1 MAKKVIP
8 TTPPSTDDSFL
19 GAALNAREVYK
30 GHNPL
35 DNNPFNDVPDTFSS
49 DSQYDTG
56 LVQGANQNI
65 VRANEQGLRDEL
77 GNATLRVGKV
87 IPGIL
92 STVGSLA
99 DLENVGGALGIV
111 QTDYKN
117 WLSESMDKVKESID
131 EAAPIYRENPNKSFD
146 WRDSAY
152 WVENGSDTFNSM
164 MEFGIVGLGLGLGLS
179 GASRLLQANKLLN
192 GIGSSLNKGSQ
203 ALGALA
209 MNHAEGVITGA
220 DVYKQTYDNSNNL
233 KINIYNGEIIP
244 NEIAKLGNGFD
255 YRDLTEDEK
264 VKLAADAASSAVRT
278 NYATAALEYTSLSPI
293 FNKVNKS
300 NSLIDNSLKKGIGES
315 LENQAKRVEKLN
327 WKDLQHGTLSTL
339 AREVPQE
346 SIEEGWNVYAQNKGL
361 AKGKV
366 ISEED
371 ATLGKSL
378 FSEDGLSSMM
388 WGALGAVGQTGTIRA
403 AGKIKDKIFGETPT
417 DQQVQFDNQ
426 KNTIIANNRSKN
438 AVVNRMNDIVAK
450 QQRIAVLE
458 NTVVENEEQK
468 EEKEKQLSLLK
479 DDLQSDIMYNNFSK
493 GTGENLHD
501 IVKDYG
507 SKTKEQFLEED
518 KKRTEIDWKDY
529 QEGVKSLQQNLQNN
543 EKHYNK
549 IQDSYY
555 YMDNNYRKNLYNLK
569 TTKDSLRKQKEKSEI
584 QKLDLTSLLQE
595 QYKDYSN
602 IDDKTLN
609 EVYKSDEERG
619 QNNTKLRDL
628 NTKID
633 KIDKAIEGLNK
644 QEEEFTSDD
653 FIKKYNKKKEEKK
666 EQKIKDDISSTQKD
680 DSKKSVKETEAKIP
694 ATKDLLDK
702 VKEKPIVEPEDKVDE
717 PEGLATGNTA
727 NFFKKKE
734 VTQQEIIDFV
744 DIIQNEGIDPESPE
758 QLEFLDKHKN
768 AIEKE
773 IDKRNNI
780 ANTVVDA
787 NKPVNTQERTTP
799 TKTQEE
805 EFANEK
811 DTTKS
816 EWELASEKGLN
827 GKGRFV
833 LKNTATALGIGSQ
846 RDFNQEGNLYIDTDD
861 FIHTNEM
868 LDVLTNS
875 VQSGSLLTVR
885 VDKSQIQNDNGAEF
899 YYVTDTKDRN
909 NKQGIKK
916 PIIKDSDLPFAVYA
930 NINGVEVKIGYIRNE
945 ESINEDTT
953 AITWVKDGKEVD
965 NLAEQKAEI
974 KRLRN
979 KIASDYTRDIP
990 TILKITSKSAGKLFV
1005 TKTTGNL
1012 NDKNIQ
1018 KDVQI
1023 CVVKSDGFDIGGKKL
1038 NENDL
1043 INDPEYLQTLKASYT
1058 GKTLIVLPTG
1068 NGKFMVY
1075 PCNSP
1080 LLTALPDVT
1089 YTMGKVIEAFVR
1101 ADEHP
1106 KYRELLNSLGLDGSE
1121 TSCQR
1126 FINEFIY
1133 TTLEDGQ
1140 KNTLKFVIAQGVRQV
1155 FIHHEKV
1162 SVDSKKGHS
1171 KNQRNIK
1178 ASTYQSETEENNV
1191 FDALKIFA
1199 ESNYFNVNIHHIN
1212 NENKEVKLISFD
1224 KKEVISQNYR
1234 DLLFDTL
1241 TTNAQGNEVNTSLGK
1256 NIVYFVNP
1264 VVQFE
1269 ELKESNISVPI
1280 GNRDNDSPTANTQ
1293 SSESNNKDKVL
1304 HEKLESLSLARKQE
1318 LEFNQN
1324 EYNQK
1329 ALSALEDGIN
1339 INQAE
1344 SFEEEQEWKE
1354 FGTPFEQSVN
1364 QINQRYDKLEN
1375 DLVKEFEKESNN
1387 NKPKTAP
1394 VRIKTSVPSQTP
1406 ITNEDTKPSLS
1417 SNTQISFLGVRDAEK
1432 GLIPAAKQRD
1442 VVKSLSLD
1450 FYHFFNLKDKD
1461 GKPMFKGLKQI
1472 YQELYGNLND
1482 IKDQLEYFSTQEGV
1496 DAYYQEY
1503 KNDNSLAVGVT
1514 DNIERNKQ
1522 LAEEYNLIINNFEQ
1536 YKPLLISS
1544 LKQKGI
1550 NIKIKEPITKEKIEA
1565 DRLNEL
1571 YEYSKSFG
1579 AEGELLFKGI
1589 ETESGVE
1596 NTLEYKNKINEIN
1609 SKYNKQLED
1618 LSKDNSPKEIITE
1631 DNIVK
1636 DTDSSNDETETD
1648 INDEVINESEGLL
1661 KEQTFEDG
1669 AVFKQNHYSKIGT
1682 KIKMLFDS
1690 IISTEKTYLDTVSFM
1705 DGESIFYEILN
1716 ILQDKEAGFKFID
1729 KIQAIKEYS
1738 KLKNKTYLIDAVKLL
1753 EKADG
1758 QTQNQFVLTTNLIK
1772 QSKIL
1777 AYTTGQPVTGGDY
1790 KATVFEGNRNGY
1802 DVLLQEIWK
1811 NNNVLGQLYE
1821 TDIETGDLRKVNQE
1835 YIKSV
1840 VEPLFNKF
1848 KEEQTTESC
1857 KEFLDSLGIDIS
1869 LDILNALKKGLDDK
1883 DTLTQ
1888 SIFKS
1893 ETNNW
1898 EYQVTNKKGLFTK
1911 VYNAFLSGKEF
1922 TENSSP
1928 LENEQYIKKLSRF
1941 VARLA
1946 PNVGTNSSKNVAG
1959 ETIYNFTN
1967 PNRLVVRLRQLKNNV
1982 VTGLANSLKNC
1993 VFSANSYFLKEF
2005 SNKDSTITQYIK
2017 LNPIDGSKDG
2027 DKDLGRELKQ
2037 MTPSEHTR
2045 FKLNLFTN
2053 GNKEIGNNR
2062 IVRILTMAKSDSSTA
2077 YDLEF
2082 ALPKDIFSIVDKGN
2096 INPELLT
2103 VLEGYVESEYKRYF
2117 DAQKY
2122 DESQKESIQERFPNY
2137 NPKAFYVFPFLN
2149 DVKEL
2154 YTENGELLFDEQRLQ
2169 IAKDK
2174 LLEHLEAVIQDQI
2187 TEWKKYEIVKND
2199 KPIVDVNYNK
2209 NLQGVENPSLKLATE
2224 YVVANYIGNFEYLA
2238 LFAGDP
2244 ALAGK
2249 KDVNTTLDNF
2259 FKRLKKDISPYSIG
2273 NHKKSTYSSAALE
2286 DVKESID
2293 EDTKD
2298 NWRKAGVSEE
2308 DIEKYEK
2315 IDIADGAEF
2324 VLLEESLAILYVE
2337 GKITDKQYETIIEK
2351 LDKDIDLSDAE
2362 LLLIAKPAKPIQ
2374 TGSNFVKLAE
2384 GIEFENVNLIKT
2396 AAFTLVPQLIKGSEL
2411 EAIHKFMKESGIDRL
2426 TMNSGSKLGTR
2437 KTIKLSD
2444 ILDNKKKEQLVATIK
2459 SGETREQYINE
2470 LPREYMGTQQ
2480 ETPYDANK
2488 THILEGSQIAKLI
2501 LEGLSATGA
2510 TGATNTKIIN
2520 SIHSYHNQL
2529 MDLRYTKYL
2538 EEMGIENGE
2547 ITDFKKLYDRLI
2559 SYINDNEK
2567 QFSPND
2573 LQYLKLNAEGTG
2585 FEINPYLTNQP
2596 KKIESLLT
2604 SMVTNDVIKQ
2614 KLPGFSGV
2622 LGSSLGMFSLYG
2634 QTKTIK
2640 NDTIGV
2646 NGWKAEDGLKP
2657 MRVENGV
2664 TKPAQI
2670 LVSKARF
2677 KELFGTVNPTE
2688 VDPELLKLI
2697 GYRIPTQG
2705 YSSMSMI
2712 EVVGFLPDYV
2722 GDLVIMP
2729 KEFVVQMGQDFDI
2742 DKLYIHKRN
2751 LTTVDGKLQRDD
2763 STSEKYLENRII
2775 DGYLHIL
2782 GLKEIFPRIIKPVDG
2797 GKLTVLAK
2805 ELKRLLPEKNDYSIL
2820 SPQQQTQNY
2829 FKGILAKS
2837 GVGKTS
2843 LLSTLNAMFRNNDI
2857 TLLNAQ
2863 GERYKR
2869 NFRKTYNV
2877 SNLSNPL
2884 NVKGRN
2890 KADVILELQAV
2901 VVDHIKELTAN
2912 VINYN
2917 NYTHETFA
2925 ALALMG
2931 EDWDFIGYFLPQ
2943 EVIKQY
2949 CENLDAIQ
2957 NDTTIKDKEDH
2968 ALAKTRKEIINKIT
2982 SKFDADKEP
2991 DINSVFAN
2999 SLEKDENYLKDL
3011 LLESNKTDEYWYAQ
3025 LAILNDYENYRK
3037 IGKSLFEIQMG
3048 VTAINGIGKDF
3059 FESISKEEKANN
3071 LNDVD
3076 KITNATNLLEKD
3088 GNLTPQG
3095 NATNILKDVNKIFG
3109 KLFPYNEK
3117 LMRNLSAQIKKISGK
3132 HISPKKKNQIF
3143 KFVRSFVYSNDNKLY
3158 GEKDITQLRKE
3169 LLLETKTNK
3178 SLVKRWKDYLKDNPS
3193 YFFAKRLFANVRFGG
3208 NVPSTIRFINVSG
3221 GSREDDSQITI
3232 ELISMLETGNE
3243 IEKQLAHDLIVYNFI
3258 IGGNQDAYNI
3268 IKYLPADYLNYYGF
3282 GNAIDID
3289 WNSTRYN
3296 DSILRQYFQHSPKE
3310 AHQLSANKEL
3320 TTFEDG
3326 EGFIADENEN
3336 LPKYVAYFDNSK
3348 KGKNSYVLFENDGTN
3363 RYIRLPLL
3371 GYRGFLE
3378 TNINTG
3384 ENIHNSIYFKNPVV
3398 SNKPMSGKEYM
3409 ESLKQSEMT
3418 EQELKDYRDNLA
3430 LKAGIDIDVTSS
3442 VQKELE
3448 LETVDS
3454 KQVEEKIA
3462 ECEGD
3467 IKVGSSSKFSNF
3479 KI

>member
-1 MAKKVIP
+1 MKN
-8 TTPPSTDDSFL
+8 T
-19 GAALNAREVYK
+19 
-30 GHNPL
+30 
-35 DNNPFNDVPDTFSS
+35 
-49 DSQYDTG
+49 
-56 LVQGANQNI
+56 NQF
-65 VRANEQGLRDEL
+65 
-77 GNATLRVGKV
+77 T
-87 IPGIL
+87 
-92 STVGSLA
+92 
-99 DLENVGGALGIV
+99 
-111 QTDYKN
+111 
-117 WLSESMDKVKESID
+117 
-131 EAAPIYRENPNKSFD
+131 EA
-146 WRDSAY
+146 
-152 WVENGSDTFNSM
+152 M
-164 MEFGIVGLGLGLGLS
+164 
-179 GASRLLQANKLLN
+179 LLT
-192 GIGSSLNKGSQ
+192 
-203 ALGALA
+203 
-209 MNHAEGVITGA
+209 HAEGVITGA
-220 DVYKQTYDNSNNL
+220 DIYKRTYDNADNIVKN
-233 KINIYNGEIIP
+233 INTGEL
-244 NEIAKLGNGFD
+244 AKRENIKQEDLQN
-255 YRDLTEDEK
+255 YISLTEDEK
-264 VKLAADAASSAVRT
+264 VDMAAKAAATGVRL
-278 NYATAALEYTSLSPI
+278 NYFNAGFNYTGLSPL
-293 FNKVNKS
+293 FKS
-300 NSLIDNSLKKGIGES
+300 KAFSKELVKSELKQLVGES
-315 LENQAKRVEKLN
+315 AEEFTKRV
-327 WKDLQHGTLSTL
+327 KDLDFKKLTKWDVAKHLGSEAL
-339 AREVPQE
+339 QE
-346 SIEEGWNVYAQNKGL
+346 SAEEGINVVAQNKGL
-361 AKGKV
+361 AEGKV
-366 ISEED
+366 ISDDE
-371 ATLGKSL
+371 ATIYNSL
-378 FSEDGLSSMM
+378 FSEEGLLAMTS
-388 WGALGAVGQTGTIRA
+388 GAFGGIAQTGLISA
-403 AGKIKDKIFGETPT
+403 IGKINGNTNKKQQENRFNEQKKQILENVGEKGSLYLNTISKIKETQNQLGLNELRDDDDYETVLSKQQVKDKLETDLLNNLSYLNFQNGTTESLERTIEDFGKKT
-417 DQQVQFDNQ
+417 DEQL
-426 KNTIIANNRSKN
+426 IE
-438 AVVNRMNDIVAK
+438 
-450 QQRIAVLE
+450 E
-458 NTVVENEEQK
+458 NPKLTK
-468 EEKEKQLSLLK
+468 EEIKSYRETHEKAKLLLK
-479 DDLQSDIMYNNFSK
+479 Q
-493 GTGENLHD
+493 
-501 IVKDYG
+501 
-507 SKTKEQFLEED
+507 
-518 KKRTEIDWKDY
+518 
-529 QEGVKSLQQNLQNN
+529 N
-543 EKHYNK
+543 EKHFNQ
-549 IQDSYY
+549 IQTEFDFMDGYY
-555 YMDNNYRKNLYNLK
+555 KKDLYDLRV
-569 TTKDSLRKQKEKSEI
+569 TKDI
-584 QKLDLTSLLQE
+584 
-595 QYKDYSN
+595 
-602 IDDKTLN
+602 
-609 EVYKSDEERG
+609 
-619 QNNTKLRDL
+619 
-628 NTKID
+628 
-633 KIDKAIEGLNK
+633 LNK
-644 QEEEFTSDD
+644 QKQDLESKSLEKSIETED
-653 FIKKYNKKKEEKK
+653 FINSNYGITKKSLNEMLPEDFELDKSKAKYFKSAYSSESQKNIAKLQPFKDLKNLNEKTDNLDKQLEEINKKETEITSKEFIDKRIKDIKK
-666 EQKIKDDISSTQKD
+666 QGEQKIKDDISSTQKN
-680 DSKKSVKETEAKIP
+680 DSKDSVKETKVKADALRKAKE
-694 ATKDLLDK
+694 DLDK
-702 VKEKPIVEPEDKVDE
+702 RQANKPKEDIQEPEDKINE
-717 PEGLATGNTA
+717 PEGLTTGNTA

-734 VTQQEIIDFV
+734 EDSDEIKAKKAEIEKRRQEELKSRFGNHVELISSKNNTVIQRNGLFLPNKENYSPQRVPTEKLFEEFDKINAKYDAEYIDKVKKGEFTKQQAKDALKEINRLTPELEKQIDDAELTALEGKKEVTQQEITDFV
-744 DIIQNEGIDPESPE
+744 DSILEKGGIDTDEE
-758 QLEFLDKHKN
+758 QIFFDKYEK

-773 IDKRNNI
+773 IEKRNNT

-787 NKPVNTQERTTP
+787 NKPVNTQEKTTP
-799 TKTQEE
+799 TKDQEE
-805 EFANEK
+805 KFANEK
-811 DTTKS
+811 DVDKS
-816 EWELASEKGLN
+816 DAELASEKGLN

-846 RDFNQEGNLYIDTDD
+846 RDFNQEGDLYIDTDD
-861 FIHTNEM
+861 FVHTNEM

-899 YYVTDTKDRN
+899 YYITDTKNRN

-916 PIIKDSDLPFAVYA
+916 PIIKDSDFPFAVYT

-953 AITWVKDGKEVD
+953 AITWTKDGKEID

-979 KIASDYTRDIP
+979 KIASDESKGIN

-1005 TKTTGNL
+1005 SKKTGTL

-1023 CVVKSDGFDIGGKKL
+1023 CVVKSDIFDVGGKKL
-1038 NENDL
+1038 EEDDL
-1043 INDPEYLQTLKASYT
+1043 VNKPEYLQRLKQEYT
-1058 GKTLIVLPTG
+1058 GKTLITLPTG

-1080 LLTALPDVT
+1080 LLNTLPDVT

-1101 ADEHP
+1101 VDEQDKNGNIDPRH
-1106 KYRELLNSLGLDGSE
+1106 RQFLNSLGLDGSE

-1140 KNTLKFVIAQGVRQV
+1140 KNTLKFVIAGGVRQV
-1155 FIHHEKV
+1155 FIYHEKV
-1162 SVDSKKGHS
+1162 STDSKKGHT

-1199 ESNYFNVNIHHIN
+1199 DSNHFNVNIHHIN
-1212 NENKEVKLISFD
+1212 NENKEVKLYSFET
-1224 KKEVISQNYR
+1224 KELITQNYR

-1269 ELKESNISVPI
+1269 ELKESSISIPI
-1280 GNRDNDSPTANTQ
+1280 GNRDNDSPTTTKLSKDDETALNDFSVFLRDKKDYFVKQ
-1293 SSESNNKDKVL
+1293 GMSEIDAK
-1304 HEKLESLSLARKQE
+1304 E
-1318 LEFNQN
+1318 LV
-1324 EYNQK
+1324 
-1329 ALSALEDGIN
+1329 
-1339 INQAE
+1339 
-1344 SFEEEQEWKE
+1344 WKE
-1354 FGTPFEQSVN
+1354 FP
-1364 QINQRYDKLEN
+1364 DKDKIAYRTLLN
-1375 DLVKEFEKESNN
+1375 KQQGLGIKEAFEKAERETKSNQPVDKVKG
-1387 NKPKTAP
+1387 KPVKIT
-1394 VRIKTSVPSQTP
+1394 TNVPSQTP
-1406 ITNEDTKPSLS
+1406 VKNEGVKGSLS
-1417 SNTQISFLGVRDAEK
+1417 SNTQISFLGVRDSEK

-1482 IKDQLEYFSTQEGV
+1482 IKDQLEYFSDQEGV
-1496 DAYYQEY
+1496 DDYYQEY

-1522 LAEEYNLIINNFEQ
+1522 LAQEYNLIIKNFDQ

-1550 NIKIKEPITKEKIEA
+1550 VIKVKEPLTKEKIEA
-1565 DRLNEL
+1565 NRLNEL
-1571 YEYSKSFG
+1571 YEYSKRFG
-1579 AEGELLFKGI
+1579 EEGELLFKGI
-1589 ETESGVE
+1589 ATESGVE
-1596 NTLEYKNKINEIN
+1596 NTPQYKNKINKIN
-1609 SKYNKQLED
+1609 EKYDKQLAE
-1618 LSKDNSPKEIITE
+1618 LPKDNSPKEVITE
-1631 DNIVK
+1631 DNIVEN
-1636 DTDSSNDETETD
+1636 TDSLNDETET
-1648 INDEVINESEGLL
+1648 NPTDELISESEGLL
-1661 KEQTFEDG
+1661 KEQSFEDG
-1669 AVFKQNHYSKIGT
+1669 AVWKENHYSKMGT

-1716 ILQDKEAGFKFID
+1716 ILQDKEAGFKFNE

-1738 KLKNKTYLIDAVKLL
+1738 KLKNKTYLIDAIKLL

-1772 QSKIL
+1772 QSKIV
-1777 AYTTGQPVTGGDY
+1777 AYTTGQPTTGGDY
-1790 KATVFEGNRNGY
+1790 KASVFEGNRNGY

-1821 TDIETGDLRKVNQE
+1821 TDVETGDLRKVNQE
-1835 YIKSV
+1835 YIKTV

-1848 KEEQTTESC
+1848 KEDQTTESC

-1893 ETNNW
+1893 EANNW
-1898 EYQVTNKKGLFTK
+1898 EYQVTNKKGLFAY
-1911 VYNAFLSGKEF
+1911 VYKAFLSEKEF
-1922 TENSSP
+1922 TEGSSP

-1946 PNVGTNSSKNVAG
+1946 PNVGTDSSKNVAG
-1959 ETIYNFTN
+1959 ETIHNFTN

-1982 VTGLANSLKNC
+1982 VTGLANSLKQC
-1993 VFSANSYFLKEF
+1993 TFSANSYFLKEF

-2027 DKDLGRELKQ
+2027 DKDLGRELKE

-2154 YTENGELLFDEQRLQ
+2154 YTENGELLFDEGRLK
-2169 IAKDK
+2169 IAKEA
-2174 LLEHLEAVIQDQI
+2174 LLNHLQFVIQDQI
-2187 TEWKKYEIVKND
+2187 TEWKKYEIIKND

-2273 NHKKSTYSSAALE
+2273 NHKKGTYTSATLE

-2308 DIEKYEK
+2308 DIKKYEK
-2315 IDIADGAEF
+2315 IDIADGAEY
-2324 VLLEESLAILYVE
+2324 VLLEESLAILYGE

-2351 LDKDIDLSDAE
+2351 LDKDIDLSDSE

-2384 GIEFENVNLIKT
+2384 DIQFENVNLIKT
-2396 AAFTLVPQLIKGSEL
+2396 AAFTLVPQLIKGSQL
-2411 EAIHKFMKESGIDRL
+2411 EAIHKFMKESDIDRFP
-2426 TMNSGSKLGTR
+2426 MKSGSKEGTK

-2444 ILDNKKKEQLVATIK
+2444 ILDSKKREQLLSAINN
-2459 SGETREQYINE
+2459 GETREQYINE

-2501 LEGLSATGA
+2501 LEGLSATGVN
-2510 TGATNTKIIN
+2510 GATNTKIIN

-2529 MDLRYTKYL
+2529 MDLRYTEYL
-2538 EEMGIENGE
+2538 EEMGIENGK
-2547 ITDFKKLYDRLI
+2547 ITNFKKLYDRLI

-2573 LQYLKLNAEGTG
+2573 LQYLKLNKEGTG

-2622 LGSSLGMFSLYG
+2622 LGSSLGMFNQYE

-2657 MRVENGV
+2657 MRVEDGI

-2722 GDLVIMP
+2722 GDLVIAP
-2729 KEFVVQMGQDFDI
+2729 KEFITQMGSDFDI
-2742 DKLYIHKRN
+2742 DKIYIHKRN
-2751 LTTVDGKLQRDD
+2751 LITIDGKLQRDD

-2797 GKLTVLAK
+2797 GKLSVLAK
-2805 ELKRLLPEKNDYSIL
+2805 ELKRLLPEKNNYSIL

-2857 TLLNAQ
+2857 TLLNSK

-2869 NFRKTYNV
+2869 NFRKTYKV

-2884 NVKGRN
+2884 NVEGRN

-2925 ALALMG
+2925 ALAIMG

-2949 CENLDAIQ
+2949 CENLDSIQ
-2957 NDTTIKDKEDH
+2957 NDTTIKDKEDYTF
-2968 ALAKTRKEIINKIT
+2968 AKTRKEIINKIT

-2991 DINSVFAN
+2991 DINSVFAD

-3048 VTAINGIGKDF
+3048 VTATNGIGKDF
-3059 FESISKEEKANN
+3059 FETISKEEKANN
-3071 LNDVD
+3071 LNDID

-3088 GNLTPQG
+3088 GVITPQG
-3095 NATNILKDVNKIFG
+3095 NATNISKDVNKIFG
-3109 KLFPYNEK
+3109 NLFPYNGQ
-3117 LMRNLSAQIKKISGK
+3117 LMKNLSDQIKKISGK

-3169 LLLETKTNK
+3169 LLLETKSNK
-3178 SLVKRWKDYLKDNPS
+3178 SLAKRWKDYLKDNPS
-3193 YFFAKRLFANVRFGG
+3193 HFFAKRLFANVRFGG
-3208 NVPSTIRFINVSG
+3208 NIPSTIRFINVSG

-3282 GNAIDID
+3282 GNDIDIN
-3289 WNSTRYN
+3289 WNSTTHN
-3296 DSILRQYFQHSPKE
+3296 DNILRQYFQHTPKE
-3310 AHQLSANKEL
+3310 AYQLSANKEL
-3320 TTFEDG
+3320 TIFEDG

-3348 KGKNSYVLFENDGTN
+3348 KGKNSYILFENDGTN

-3384 ENIHNSIYFKNPVV
+3384 ENVHNSIYFKNPVA

-3409 ESLKQSEMT
+3409 ESLKQQNMT
-3418 EQELKDYRDNLA
+3418 AQELKDYNDNLL
-3430 LKAGIDIDVTSS
+3430 LKAGIDIDVTPNI
-3442 VQKELE
+3442 QKELE

>member
-1 MAKKVIP
+1 
-8 TTPPSTDDSFL
+8 
-19 GAALNAREVYK
+19 
-30 GHNPL
+30 
-35 DNNPFNDVPDTFSS
+35 
-49 DSQYDTG
+49 
-56 LVQGANQNI
+56 
-65 VRANEQGLRDEL
+65 
-77 GNATLRVGKV
+77 
-87 IPGIL
+87 
-92 STVGSLA
+92 
-99 DLENVGGALGIV
+99 
-111 QTDYKN
+111 
-117 WLSESMDKVKESID
+117 
-131 EAAPIYRENPNKSFD
+131 
-146 WRDSAY
+146 
-152 WVENGSDTFNSM
+152 
-164 MEFGIVGLGLGLGLS
+164 
-179 GASRLLQANKLLN
+179 
-192 GIGSSLNKGSQ
+192 
-203 ALGALA
+203 
-209 MNHAEGVITGA
+209 
-220 DVYKQTYDNSNNL
+220 
-233 KINIYNGEIIP
+233 
-244 NEIAKLGNGFD
+244 
-255 YRDLTEDEK
+255 
-264 VKLAADAASSAVRT
+264 
-278 NYATAALEYTSLSPI
+278 
-293 FNKVNKS
+293 
-300 NSLIDNSLKKGIGES
+300 
-315 LENQAKRVEKLN
+315 
-327 WKDLQHGTLSTL
+327 
-339 AREVPQE
+339 
-346 SIEEGWNVYAQNKGL
+346 
-361 AKGKV
+361 
-366 ISEED
+366 
-371 ATLGKSL
+371 
-378 FSEDGLSSMM
+378 
-388 WGALGAVGQTGTIRA
+388 
-403 AGKIKDKIFGETPT
+403 
-417 DQQVQFDNQ
+417 
-426 KNTIIANNRSKN
+426 
-438 AVVNRMNDIVAK
+438 
-450 QQRIAVLE
+450 
-458 NTVVENEEQK
+458 
-468 EEKEKQLSLLK
+468 
-479 DDLQSDIMYNNFSK
+479 
-493 GTGENLHD
+493 
-501 IVKDYG
+501 
-507 SKTKEQFLEED
+507 
-518 KKRTEIDWKDY
+518 
-529 QEGVKSLQQNLQNN
+529 
-543 EKHYNK
+543 
-549 IQDSYY
+549 
-555 YMDNNYRKNLYNLK
+555 
-569 TTKDSLRKQKEKSEI
+569 
-584 QKLDLTSLLQE
+584 
-595 QYKDYSN
+595 
-602 IDDKTLN
+602 
-609 EVYKSDEERG
+609 
-619 QNNTKLRDL
+619 
-628 NTKID
+628 
-633 KIDKAIEGLNK
+633 
-644 QEEEFTSDD
+644 
-653 FIKKYNKKKEEKK
+653 
-666 EQKIKDDISSTQKD
+666 
-680 DSKKSVKETEAKIP
+680 
-694 ATKDLLDK
+694 
-702 VKEKPIVEPEDKVDE
+702 
-717 PEGLATGNTA
+717 
-727 NFFKKKE
+727 
-734 VTQQEIIDFV
+734 
-744 DIIQNEGIDPESPE
+744 
-758 QLEFLDKHKN
+758 
-768 AIEKE
+768 
-773 IDKRNNI
+773 
-780 ANTVVDA
+780 
-787 NKPVNTQERTTP
+787 
-799 TKTQEE
+799 
-805 EFANEK
+805 
-811 DTTKS
+811 
-816 EWELASEKGLN
+816 
-827 GKGRFV
+827 
-833 LKNTATALGIGSQ
+833 
-846 RDFNQEGNLYIDTDD
+846 
-861 FIHTNEM
+861 
-868 LDVLTNS
+868 
-875 VQSGSLLTVR
+875 
-885 VDKSQIQNDNGAEF
+885 
-899 YYVTDTKDRN
+899 
-909 NKQGIKK
+909 
-916 PIIKDSDLPFAVYA
+916 
-930 NINGVEVKIGYIRNE
+930 
-945 ESINEDTT
+945 
-953 AITWVKDGKEVD
+953 
-965 NLAEQKAEI
+965 
-974 KRLRN
+974 
-979 KIASDYTRDIP
+979 
-990 TILKITSKSAGKLFV
+990 
-1005 TKTTGNL
+1005 
-1012 NDKNIQ
+1012 
-1018 KDVQI
+1018 
-1023 CVVKSDGFDIGGKKL
+1023 
-1038 NENDL
+1038 
-1043 INDPEYLQTLKASYT
+1043 
-1058 GKTLIVLPTG
+1058 
-1068 NGKFMVY
+1068 
-1075 PCNSP
+1075 
-1080 LLTALPDVT
+1080 
-1089 YTMGKVIEAFVR
+1089 
-1101 ADEHP
+1101 
-1106 KYRELLNSLGLDGSE
+1106 
-1121 TSCQR
+1121 
-1126 FINEFIY
+1126 
-1133 TTLEDGQ
+1133 
-1140 KNTLKFVIAQGVRQV
+1140 
-1155 FIHHEKV
+1155 
-1162 SVDSKKGHS
+1162 
-1171 KNQRNIK
+1171 
-1178 ASTYQSETEENNV
+1178 
-1191 FDALKIFA
+1191 
-1199 ESNYFNVNIHHIN
+1199 
-1212 NENKEVKLISFD
+1212 
-1224 KKEVISQNYR
+1224 
-1234 DLLFDTL
+1234 
-1241 TTNAQGNEVNTSLGK
+1241 
-1256 NIVYFVNP
+1256 
-1264 VVQFE
+1264 
-1269 ELKESNISVPI
+1269 
-1280 GNRDNDSPTANTQ
+1280 
-1293 SSESNNKDKVL
+1293 
-1304 HEKLESLSLARKQE
+1304 
-1318 LEFNQN
+1318 
-1324 EYNQK
+1324 
-1329 ALSALEDGIN
+1329 
-1339 INQAE
+1339 
-1344 SFEEEQEWKE
+1344 
-1354 FGTPFEQSVN
+1354 
-1364 QINQRYDKLEN
+1364 
-1375 DLVKEFEKESNN
+1375 
-1387 NKPKTAP
+1387 
-1394 VRIKTSVPSQTP
+1394 
-1406 ITNEDTKPSLS
+1406 
-1417 SNTQISFLGVRDAEK
+1417 
-1432 GLIPAAKQRD
+1432 
-1442 VVKSLSLD
+1442 
-1450 FYHFFNLKDKD
+1450 
-1461 GKPMFKGLKQI
+1461 
-1472 YQELYGNLND
+1472 
-1482 IKDQLEYFSTQEGV
+1482 
-1496 DAYYQEY
+1496 
-1503 KNDNSLAVGVT
+1503 
-1514 DNIERNKQ
+1514 
-1522 LAEEYNLIINNFEQ
+1522 
-1536 YKPLLISS
+1536 
-1544 LKQKGI
+1544 
-1550 NIKIKEPITKEKIEA
+1550 
-1565 DRLNEL
+1565 
-1571 YEYSKSFG
+1571 
-1579 AEGELLFKGI
+1579 
-1589 ETESGVE
+1589 
-1596 NTLEYKNKINEIN
+1596 
-1609 SKYNKQLED
+1609 
-1618 LSKDNSPKEIITE
+1618 
-1631 DNIVK
+1631 
-1636 DTDSSNDETETD
+1636 
-1648 INDEVINESEGLL
+1648 
-1661 KEQTFEDG
+1661 
-1669 AVFKQNHYSKIGT
+1669 
-1682 KIKMLFDS
+1682 
-1690 IISTEKTYLDTVSFM
+1690 
-1705 DGESIFYEILN
+1705 
-1716 ILQDKEAGFKFID
+1716 
-1729 KIQAIKEYS
+1729 
-1738 KLKNKTYLIDAVKLL
+1738 
-1753 EKADG
+1753 
-1758 QTQNQFVLTTNLIK
+1758 
-1772 QSKIL
+1772 
-1777 AYTTGQPVTGGDY
+1777 
-1790 KATVFEGNRNGY
+1790 
-1802 DVLLQEIWK
+1802 
-1811 NNNVLGQLYE
+1811 
-1821 TDIETGDLRKVNQE
+1821 
-1835 YIKSV
+1835 
-1840 VEPLFNKF
+1840 
-1848 KEEQTTESC
+1848 
-1857 KEFLDSLGIDIS
+1857 
-1869 LDILNALKKGLDDK
+1869 
-1883 DTLTQ
+1883 
-1888 SIFKS
+1888 
-1893 ETNNW
+1893 
-1898 EYQVTNKKGLFTK
+1898 
-1911 VYNAFLSGKEF
+1911 
-1922 TENSSP
+1922 
-1928 LENEQYIKKLSRF
+1928 
-1941 VARLA
+1941 
-1946 PNVGTNSSKNVAG
+1946 
-1959 ETIYNFTN
+1959 
-1967 PNRLVVRLRQLKNNV
+1967 
-1982 VTGLANSLKNC
+1982 
-1993 VFSANSYFLKEF
+1993 
-2005 SNKDSTITQYIK
+2005 
-2017 LNPIDGSKDG
+2017 
-2027 DKDLGRELKQ
+2027 

-2154 YTENGELLFDEQRLQ
+2154 YTENGELLFDENRLK
-2169 IAKDK
+2169 IAKK
-2174 LLEHLEAVIQDQI
+2174 ALLEHLEAVIQDQI

-2308 DIEKYEK
+2308 DIEKYNK
-2315 IDIADGAEF
+2315 IDIADGAEY
-2324 VLLEESLAILYVE
+2324 VLLEESLAILYAE

-2351 LDKDIDLSDAE
+2351 LDKDINLSDAE

-2426 TMNSGSKLGTR
+2426 TMDSGSKLGTR

-2444 ILDNKKKEQLVATIK
+2444 ILDSKKKEHLVATIK

-2488 THILEGSQIAKLI
+2488 THVLEGSQIAKLI

-2529 MDLRYTKYL
+2529 MDLRYTEYL

-2573 LQYLKLNAEGTG
+2573 LQYLKLNKEGTG

-2604 SMVTNDVIKQ
+2604 SMITNDVIKQ

-2622 LGSSLGMFSLYG
+2622 LGSSLGIFSQYG

-2657 MRVENGV
+2657 MRVEDGI

-2722 GDLVIMP
+2722 GDLVIAP
-2729 KEFVVQMGQDFDI
+2729 KEFISQMGSDFDI

-2805 ELKRLLPEKNDYSIL
+2805 NLRKLLPEKNNYSIL

-2869 NFRKTYNV
+2869 NFRKTYKV

-2991 DINSVFAN
+2991 DINSVFAD

-3048 VTAINGIGKDF
+3048 VTATNGIGKDF

-3071 LNDVD
+3071 LNDID
-3076 KITNATNLLEKD
+3076 KITNGINLLEKD
-3088 GNLTPQG
+3088 EVVTPQG

-3169 LLLETKTNK
+3169 LLLETKSNK
-3178 SLVKRWKDYLKDNPS
+3178 SLAKRWKDYLKDNPS
-3193 YFFAKRLFANVRFGG
+3193 HFFAKRLFANVRFGG

-3384 ENIHNSIYFKNPVV
+3384 ENIHNSIYFKNPVA
-3398 SNKPMSGKEYM
+3398 SKKPMSGKEYM

-3418 EQELKDYRDNLA
+3418 EQELKDYRDNLM
-3430 LKAGIDIDVTSS
+3430 LKAGIDIDVTPNKINVYWGQPESETSTRILSNLAPRKFIYQGKEYGSVEHAYQSLKSGQFDQVTYDKYIKAGGYGTKIRGKGVNKDFDNLQLMKDLVVESFKQNPNTESS
-3442 VQKELE
+3442 KKLLQYSEFTHNTNEIIDKAFLEGLYLAQKELLNNSKSLPNIQKELE

-3467 IKVGSSSKFSNF
+3467 IKVQSSSRFLK
-3479 KI
+3479 K